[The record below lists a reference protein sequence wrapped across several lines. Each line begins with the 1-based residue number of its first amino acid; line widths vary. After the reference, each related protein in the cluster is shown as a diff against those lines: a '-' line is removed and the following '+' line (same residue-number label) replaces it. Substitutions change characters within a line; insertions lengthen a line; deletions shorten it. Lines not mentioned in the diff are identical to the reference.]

1 MKIAAAFA
9 AALVVAIAVL
19 VWGLA
24 PGVAGAQSVLDAPSN
39 LTATPDAGAV
49 HLSWTVPANAEYH
62 FVAWLPVGAPAGDA
76 QILPADVSGD
86 ATIPG
91 LTPGQAYRFTV
102 IASRWE
108 WSPADFGPKWSAWS
122 AFATATPLA
131 AAPTPTPTPTPASRP
146 NLPDSFES
154 SSTSANIA
162 VRLELT
168 IGNLPMDLASGSSIV
183 LYLEDDFIAPD
194 TISPDSV
201 YIAAVN
207 PRTYATSNGGRVYA
221 TNPIEIDTDG
231 YFTAGREDYAIRV
244 FIPDM
249 NTEVGFDGPMMGQTL
264 NLVFTEAAGIR
275 NPSEEGTHS
284 VGYALLGPNDEP
296 GDEPEVQLG
305 TVATYAK
312 ISLSDDSNVRGYQLT
327 VTGSGFNN
335 GTAAALHVLTDTD
348 TTADLAAMVAAGGEQ
363 EAQACGIILREGHR
377 LGVATVGSDDRVSIT
392 VDVTVPI
399 FKPGNVNYICM
410 VDGEGR
416 ASLTDVEVFELEPT
430 LRASPSAAN
439 LGDTINLFAQDFPN
453 PGAGFTSL
461 RVAGQEVVNTVWANP
476 GGNQVRVTA
485 SSVGSDGSATATF
498 ALPGSVS
505 GTPLAGRVRI
515 DAAWG
520 DVRENTYV
528 TVTGGPT
535 LRLQAYRDIIAISEA
550 RANESIM
557 LLGEG
562 FGVGSDNYIDP
573 ANITID
579 GVPLLVADNSLT
591 DDGKVEVSGAGQFVA
606 LVHLWADSDYSN
618 PALVPGTRTIG
629 VWDNRGFY
637 GAAAIVIKEPT
648 LAVAPAMAAP
658 GDSVTITGADW
669 PVDNYDSDARL
680 NNVEVEVENRLYSV
694 LPDANGSFTV
704 QHRLSRNIGI
714 PSTQQV
720 RAIYG
725 SGEIVKVA
733 SFEVPAA
740 TIAITPDAGKAGDQV
755 RLSVAGMPPNTRVV
769 SITIGGA
776 EVLDAQELRT
786 DGEGAVTATVAI
798 PGLRPGTYS
807 VVVKVGAAANQTVA
821 IGALRVLP

>member
-24 PGVAGAQSVLDAPSN
+24 PGIAGAQSVLDAPSN
-39 LTATPDAGAV
+39 LTATPGAGAV

-76 QILPADVSGD
+76 QIRPADTTGE

-91 LTPGQAYRFTV
+91 LTPGRAYRFTV

-108 WSPADFGPKWSAWS
+108 WSPTDFGPKWSAWS
-122 AFATATPLA
+122 AFATASPLA
-131 AAPTPTPTPTPASRP
+131 VAPTPTPTPEPAPRP
-146 NLPDSFES
+146 NQPDSFES

-194 TISPDSV
+194 TISPGSV

-207 PRTYATSNGGRVYA
+207 PRTYATSNGSRVYA
-221 TNPIEIDTDG
+221 TNPIEIDTNG
-231 YFTAGREDYAIRV
+231 YFTAGRDDYAIRV

-249 NTEVGFDGPMMGQTL
+249 NTEVGFDGFNGPMMGQTL
-264 NLVFTEAAGIR
+264 ALVFTETAGIR
-275 NPSEEGTHS
+275 NPSEEGAHS

-296 GDEPEVQLG
+296 GDEPEVRLG

-335 GTAAALHVLTDTD
+335 GTAAALHILPDTN
-348 TTADLAAMVAAGGEQ
+348 TTADLPAMVAAGGEQ

-416 ASLTDVEVFELEPT
+416 ISATDVEVFHLEPT

-439 LGDTINLFAQDFPN
+439 LGDTIALFAQDFPI

-461 RVAGQEVVNTVWANP
+461 RIAGQEVVNTVWANP
-476 GGNQVRVTA
+476 GNRVA
-485 SSVGSDGSATATF
+485 VNAESIGADGSATATF
-498 ALPGSVS
+498 VLPGSVS
-505 GTPLAGRVRI
+505 GTPLEGRIRI

-520 DVRENTYV
+520 DVSEVAYV
-528 TVTGGPT
+528 MVTGPT
-535 LRLQAYRDIIAISEA
+535 LRLSVGEA
-550 RANESIM
+550 RPNESIT
-557 LLGEG
+557 LVGEG
-562 FGVGSDNYIDP
+562 FSTGRDNYIDP

-579 GVPLLVADNSLT
+579 GVPLLVDDNSLT
-591 DDGKVEVSGAGQFVA
+591 DDGKVEVSGAGQFIA
-606 LVHLWADSDYSN
+606 DVHLWSANYGGSN
-618 PALVPGTRTIG
+618 PALIPGTHTIG

-637 GAAAIVIKEPT
+637 GAAAIVIKEPSLT
-648 LAVAPAMAAP
+648 VTPATVGP
-658 GDSVTITGADW
+658 RDYVTITGADW
-669 PVDNYDSDARL
+669 PTDNPDSDARL
-680 NNVEVEVENRLYSV
+680 ETVHVEVENRLYTV
-694 LPDANGSFTV
+694 IPDATGRFTV
-704 QHRLSRNIGI
+704 EHRVGRQVAI

-720 RAIYG
+720 RVTYG
-725 SGEIVKVA
+725 SEIVKFA

-740 TIAITPDAGKAGDQV
+740 TIAITPDAGRAGDQV

-821 IGALRVLP
+821 IGALRVQP

>member
-9 AALVVAIAVL
+9 AALVAVIAALVCSL

-24 PGVAGAQSVLDAPSN
+24 PGIAGAQSVLDAPSN
-39 LTATPDAGAV
+39 LTATPGAGAV

-76 QILPADVSGD
+76 QILPADTTGE

-131 AAPTPTPTPTPASRP
+131 AAPTPTSTPTPASRP

-194 TISPDSV
+194 TISPGSV

-221 TNPIEIDTDG
+221 TNPIEIDTGG
-231 YFTAGREDYAIRV
+231 YFTAGRDDYAIRV

-249 NTEVGFDGPMMGQTL
+249 NTGDGFDGFDGPMMGQTL
-264 NLVFTEAAGIR
+264 SLVFTETAGIR
-275 NPSEEGTHS
+275 NPSEEGAHS
-284 VGYALLGPNDEP
+284 VGYALLGANDEP
-296 GDEPEVQLG
+296 GDKPEVRLG

-363 EAQACGIILREGHR
+363 EAQACGIIVREGHR

-392 VDVTVPI
+392 VAVTVPV

-416 ASLTDVEVFELEPT
+416 TSATDVEVFHLEPT
-430 LRASPSAAN
+430 LRASPSAAIV
-439 LGDTINLFAQDFPN
+439 GDTIHLFVQDFPN

-461 RVAGQEVVNTVWANP
+461 RIAGQEVYSTGANP
-476 GGNQVRVTA
+476 VSLVAVTA
-485 SSVGSDGSATATF
+485 DSVGAGGSATATF

-505 GTPLAGRVRI
+505 GTPLEGRVRI

-520 DVRENTYV
+520 DVSEVAYV
-528 TVTGGPT
+528 MVTGPT
-535 LRLQAYRDIIAISEA
+535 LRLSVGEA
-550 RANESIM
+550 RPNESIT
-557 LLGEG
+557 LVGEG
-562 FGVGSDNYIDP
+562 FGTGRNNYIVQ

-591 DDGKVEVSGAGQFVA
+591 YDGKVEVSGAGQFIA
-606 LVHLWADSDYSN
+606 DVHLWVANDNGNN
-618 PALVPGTRTIG
+618 PALVPGTHTIG

-637 GAAAIVIKEPT
+637 GAATIVIKEPSLT
-648 LAVAPAMAAP
+648 VTPAIVGP
-658 GDSVTITGADW
+658 RDYVIITGADW
-669 PVDNYDSDARL
+669 PTDNPDSDANLETVR
-680 NNVEVEVENRLYSV
+680 VEAENRLYTVIS
-694 LPDANGSFTV
+694 DDTGRFTV
-704 QHRLSRNIGI
+704 EHRVGRQVAI
-714 PSTQQV
+714 PSIQQV
-720 RAIYG
+720 RATYG
-725 SGEIVKVA
+725 SEIVKVA

-786 DGEGAVTATVAI
+786 DGEGAVMATVTI

-807 VVVKVGAAANQTVA
+807 VVVKVGASANQTVA
-821 IGALRVLP
+821 IGALRVQP